1 MEILVKKNLL
11 WFLLLSVPLAFLVG
25 SRGET
30 NDTYTYYSIFK
41 NISYYDLT
49 NFGDFYL
56 ETGVELGWGLY
67 SKVISLFSNSSVVL
81 FSIFSFLTFYF
92 IYKTCDII
100 KLKFV
105 YVMCFYL
112 PTGFFLMQQF
122 MQIRQGFAVPVV
134 IYASFLYLEN
144 KKITSIVF
152 FILAFLFHQTIA
164 AYILIFLVF
173 LFIYKKIFEQGG
185 VLSFKFYMIAMLLIG
200 ILFARVIFM
209 PLALSFFDRLQAYST
224 STGYS
229 ESVSLLGLANIK
241 FYLEFIF
248 LLFFMHKKDLSDKF
262 LVFMIFIFTIGLAIR
277 VAFFDFAILSGR
289 LSNVFLF
296 IEIFL
301 MPYFI
306 YKRFSKVV
314 LLTILVLYF
323 FVIGFISWN
332 FQVSEYLADSY
343 FSPLY

>member
-1 MEILVKKNLL
+1 MKFLVKKN
-11 WFLLLSVPLAFLVG
+11 FLFFIFISIVLSLVVG
-25 SRGET
+25 NRGNT
-30 NDTYTYYSIFK
+30 NDTSTYYSIFK
-41 NISYYDLT
+41 NINYYDLT

-56 ETGVELGWGLY
+56 KTGVELGWGLY
-67 SKVISLFSNSSVVL
+67 SKIISLFSNSPVVL
-81 FSIFSFLTFYF
+81 FSVFSFLTFYF

-122 MQIRQGFAVPVV
+122 MQIRQGIAVPLV

-152 FILAFLFHQTIA
+152 FVLAFLFHQTTA

-173 LFIYKKIFEQGG
+173 LFFYKKLFEKGEI
-185 VLSFKFYMIAMLLIG
+185 LSFKFYMILILLLG
-200 ILFARVIFM
+200 ILFARIIFM
-209 PLALSFFDRLQAYST
+209 PLALSVFDRLQAYST

-248 LLFFMHKKDLSDKF
+248 LLFFIHKKDLSDKF

-296 IEIFL
+296 VEIFL

-306 YKRFSKVV
+306 YQRFSRVV

>member
-1 MEILVKKNLL
+1 MKILVKKN
-11 WFLLLSVPLAFLVG
+11 FLFFILISIIISLVVG
-25 SRGET
+25 NRGNT
-30 NDTYTYYSIFK
+30 NDTSTYYSIFK

-49 NFGDFYL
+49 NFSDFYL

-67 SKVISLFSNSSVVL
+67 SKIISLFSASPVVL
-81 FSIFSFLTFYF
+81 FSIFSLLTFYF
-92 IYKTCDII
+92 IYRTCDII
-100 KLKFV
+100 NLRFI

-144 KKITSIVF
+144 KKLYSAVF

-164 AYILIFLVF
+164 AYILVF
-173 LFIYKKIFEQGG
+173 LGFIFIYKKISDQNR
-185 VLSFKFYMIAMLLIG
+185 VLIFKFYMIVILMIG
-200 ILFARVIFM
+200 ILFVRFIFM
-209 PLALSFFDRLQAYST
+209 PLAMSFFDRLQAYST

-241 FYLEFIF
+241 FYIEFVF
-248 LLFFMHKKDLSDKF
+248 LLFFMHKKDLSNKF

-277 VAFFDFAILSGR
+277 IAFFDFAILSGR

-314 LLTILVLYF
+314 FLSILILYF
-323 FVIGFISWN
+323 FVVGFISWN

>member
-1 MEILVKKNLL
+1 MWKQELN
-11 WFLLLSVPLAFLVG
+11 WVG
-25 SRGET
+25 VC
-30 NDTYTYYSIFK
+30 IQK
-41 NISYYDLT
+41 
-49 NFGDFYL
+49 
-56 ETGVELGWGLY
+56 
-67 SKVISLFSNSSVVL
+67 LFHFFQIAL
-81 FSIFSFLTFYF
+81 FFIFSFLTFYF
-92 IYKTCDII
+92 IYKTCDVI
-100 KLKFV
+100 KLRFV

-144 KKITSIVF
+144 RKKSSIIF
-152 FILAFLFHQTIA
+152 FVLAFLFHQAII
-164 AYILIFLVF
+164 AYILIFIIF
-173 LFIYKKIFEQGG
+173 LFFYKRVFEQGKIS
-185 VLSFKFYMIAMLLIG
+185 SFKIYMISVFLVG
-200 ILFARVIFM
+200 ILLARAVFM
-209 PLALSFFDRLQAYST
+209 PLSFFDRLQAYSS

-241 FYLEFIF
+241 FYLEFVFI
-248 LLFFMHKKDLSDKF
+248 LLFMHKKDLNDKF
-262 LVFMIFIFTIGLAIR
+262 LIFMIFIFTIGLAIR

-306 YKRFSKVV
+306 YKRFSK
-314 LLTILVLYF
+314 LVLFITLALYF
-323 FVIGFISWN
+323 LVIGYISWN
-332 FQVSEYLADSY
+332 FQVAEYLADSY